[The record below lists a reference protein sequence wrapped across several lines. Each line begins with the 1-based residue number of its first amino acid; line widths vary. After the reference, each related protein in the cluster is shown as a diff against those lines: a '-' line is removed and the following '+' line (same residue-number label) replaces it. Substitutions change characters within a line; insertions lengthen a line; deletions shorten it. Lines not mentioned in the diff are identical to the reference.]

1 MIESLSQELDF
12 SLNTKIKNGS
22 NFFIMYNKH
31 VLLTKQ
37 ISEND
42 LKFILLFFNN
52 YLCTRY
58 RKNNFVKFV
67 DEYSMFGAFKN
78 EDLSSLENF
87 AILNCHSD
95 NKLNSEFAR
104 AILKLKENSEF
115 HIIELNHVNYMDG
128 GEGIS
133 FLIKTYNKK
142 MKRFGKLNRGTKF
155 YSSKNLFGNVKH
167 VRHDLFAAYFENLLI
182 K

>member
-12 SLNTKIKNGS
+12 SLKTTIKNGS

-31 VLLTKQ
+31 ISLTKQ

-42 LKFILLFFNN
+42 LKFILLFFHN
-52 YLCTRY
+52 YLNSRY
-58 RKNNFVKFV
+58 RKNDFVKFV
-67 DEYSMFGAFKN
+67 NEYSMFDAFEN

-95 NKLNSEFAR
+95 NKLNSEFSR

-115 HIIELNHVNYMDG
+115 HIIELNHVDYMDSS
-128 GEGIS
+128 EGIS
-133 FLIKTYNKK
+133 FQIKTYNKK
-142 MKRFGKLNRGTKF
+142 MKRFGKISQGTKF

-167 VRHDLFAAYFENLLI
+167 IRYDIFSAYFESLLI

>member
-1 MIESLSQELDF
+1 MIESLSQDLDF
-12 SLNTKIKNGS
+12 SLKTKIKNGS

-31 VLLTKQ
+31 IALTKQ

-52 YLCTRY
+52 YLNTRFI
-58 RKNNFVKFV
+58 KNHFVKFV
-67 DEYSMFGAFKN
+67 NEYSMFNAFEN

-95 NKLNSEFAR
+95 DKLNSEFSR
-104 AILKLKENSEF
+104 SILKLKENSEF
-115 HIIELNHVNYMDG
+115 HIIELNHVDYMDG
-128 GEGIS
+128 SEGIS
-133 FLIKTYNKK
+133 FQIKTYNKK
-142 MKRFGKLNRGTKF
+142 MKWFGKISQGTKF

-167 VRHDLFAAYFENLLI
+167 VRHELFAAYFENLLI